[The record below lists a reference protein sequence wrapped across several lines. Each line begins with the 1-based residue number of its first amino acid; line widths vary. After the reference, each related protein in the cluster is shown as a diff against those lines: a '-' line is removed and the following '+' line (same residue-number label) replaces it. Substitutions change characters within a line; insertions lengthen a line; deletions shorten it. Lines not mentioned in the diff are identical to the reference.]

1 MTDLATFNAIL
12 LLGLFVILIV
22 LLTLNFI
29 EYVRS
34 QPVVPP
40 VQPRAGQGSYTDSEL

>member
-1 MTDLATFNAIL
+1 VTDLALFNGIL
-12 LLGLFVILIV
+12 LSGLFVILIV
-22 LLTLNFI
+22 VLTLNFI

-40 VQPRAGQGSYTDSEL
+40 VEPRVGRGSYTDTEF